1 MRIILLAVGVA
12 LLGAAPGSAK
22 PSTPAQ
28 LERQTWE
35 AFKAKNVSEIRS
47 LFAPDFVG
55 VYGDGTHDLA
65 RELQA
70 LRHVTIKN
78 YKLVDFNS
86 KAVDADDVLL
96 TYAADLRAIADGKPV
111 SERLWM
117 ASLWHRGGGRWL
129 CVYHTEIKAK

>member
-1 MRIILLAVGVA
+1 MRIIVLAAAVA
-12 LLGAAPGSAK
+12 MLGASRASTK

-28 LERQTWE
+28 LETETWS

-55 VYGDGTHDLA
+55 LYADGTHDLA

-70 LRHVTIKN
+70 LQHVTIRN
-78 YKLVDFNS
+78 YELSDFKS

-96 TYAADLRAIADGKPV
+96 TYAADLDALADGKPV
-111 SERLWM
+111 TERLWM
-117 ASLWHRGGGRWL
+117 ASLWHRRGGHWL
-129 CVYHTEIKAK
+129 CAYHSQIKAK